1 MVKGSVMSIEKITS
15 IAFEEILELSE
26 QKPMTQKILQQIEVL
41 YDEILIDE
49 QIKYAW
55 IMEGIMLEL
64 DKK

>member
-1 MVKGSVMSIEKITS
+1 MSIEKITS

>member
-1 MVKGSVMSIEKITS
+1 MSIEKITS

-26 QKPMTQKILQQIEVL
+26 QKPMTQKILQQIEAL

-55 IMEGIMLEL
+55 IMEGIMLDL
-64 DKK
+64 DEQ